1 MNSTLRIK
9 LGGVLWILAALQF
22 AVSQV
27 VVAFAWSTPYSWREN
42 YISDLGNTACGE
54 FAVPHAAAMYV
65 CSPLA
70 GVMNASF
77 IASGILII
85 AGALLLYPS
94 WPRRRMTTIAL
105 ALWVLAGLGKIGVGL
120 VPENTNVAL
129 HLLAAFNIPVESVAV
144 LLTSLAI
151 LRTNPGLGRLGLVMA
166 GIGLTGTALGIAG
179 EILGPGL
186 YLGLGVGGMERVAEY
201 PATVWRFAA
210 GVVAVAPASAA
221 WRRMSA
227 IPRLSSG
234 GVSRP

>member
-1 MNSTLRIK
+1 MNLTLRIK
-9 LGGVLWILAALQF
+9 LGGLLWILAAFQF

-27 VVAFAWSTPYSWREN
+27 VVAFAWSTPYSWRDN

-85 AGALLLYPS
+85 AGASLLYAS
-94 WPRRRMTTIAL
+94 WPRRKMTAIAM

-120 VPENTNVAL
+120 VPENTNVAI

-144 LLTSLAI
+144 LLTSLA
-151 LRTNPGLGRLGLVMA
+151 LLPTNPGLGRLGLVMA
-166 GIGLTGTALGIAG
+166 SIGLTGTALGIAA
-179 EILGPGL
+179 EVLGPGL

-210 GVVAVAPASAA
+210 GVVAVAPASVG
-221 WRRMSA
+221 WRRMRA
-227 IPRLSSG
+227 VPGLSPE